1 MSTQIDTLC
10 FDVLLLSAPNA
21 GGPVPSI
28 SHNHSPPLSEPASS
42 WRSIVRHDVPASLVV
57 FLIAIP
63 LSLGIAAASGAPLI
77 AGLVAAVVGGIVA
90 GALGGSPLQ
99 VSGPAAGLTVVVAGL
114 ATQFGWAATAG
125 ITCAAGLLQILL
137 GVTRI
142 GRLALSL
149 SPAVVHG
156 MLAGIGVTIAVQQ
169 LHVVLG
175 GQAQSS
181 LIANVARL
189 PEQLV
194 AHHPGSVLVG
204 ILTVAIL
211 LIWPKIPKA
220 SMVPA
225 PLVAVVAVTAV
236 AATFMVD
243 VTRVNLPDQPLKEL
257 IPPTLPGGGPI
268 AIATAILT
276 VALVASVESLLSAV
290 AVDKLHRGKR
300 SNLDRELIGQGAANA
315 ISGALGGMP
324 VTGVIVRSSTNV
336 AAGARTRASAILH
349 GVWIAVFVLAA
360 GAMLELIPMAAL
372 AGVLLV
378 TGLRL
383 VQLAH
388 IRTLRRHDEL
398 LVYVVTAAGVAV
410 LGLAEGVLA
419 GLVLALGRVLYR
431 LARATVT
438 TAEEDGVWIV
448 RIRGTL
454 VFLGVASLVR
464 TLRTIPVGA
473 SVRVDLQVDH
483 LDHAAYEAIED
494 WRRGH
499 LARGGSV
506 VLNRAAFRAAM
517 RGDTGRRLIPWQPQ
531 RQLVA
536 EVDQRAAM
544 LDGILEF
551 EASADPIRPMMARLA
566 ADGQKPTQL
575 FITCADSR
583 IVPNMITTT
592 GPGDQFCVRNVGN
605 LVPPY
610 GSNSNSVDAAVEYA
624 VEVLGIAQI
633 VVCGH
638 SHCGAAAA
646 ALEASADEGSALRTW
661 LKHLEL
667 SVRRSAAL
675 PDIIDPVTGIKLSPA
690 DKLSVTNVAVQL
702 ENLRSFACV
711 RKAEEAGRL
720 ELVGLYFDI
729 GAAAARLVLEREPYL
744 VRADE
749 ELATTARPPA
759 DT

>member
-1 MSTQIDTLC
+1 M
-10 FDVLLLSAPNA
+10 P
-21 GGPVPSI
+21 
-28 SHNHSPPLSEPASS
+28 ERSS
-42 WRSIVRHDVPASLVV
+42 WQSVLHHDLPASLVV
-57 FLIAIP
+57 FLIAVP

-77 AGLVAAVVGGIVA
+77 AGLVAAVVGGVVA

-114 ATQFGWAATAG
+114 VGQFGWAATAG

-181 LIANVARL
+181 LIANLEAL
-189 PEQLV
+189 PGQLV
-194 AHHPGSVLVG
+194 AHHAHSVLVG
-204 ILTVAIL
+204 VLTVVIL
-211 LIWPKIPKA
+211 LAWPRLPKVKA
-220 SMVPA
+220 IPA
-225 PLVAVVAVTAV
+225 PLVAVVAVTALAAVFMADV
-236 AATFMVD
+236 A
-243 VTRVNLPDQPLKEL
+243 RVNLPDQPLQEL
-257 IPPTLPGGGPI
+257 ILPAVPDGTPMEI
-268 AIATAILT
+268 ITAVLT

-315 ISGALGGMP
+315 VSGAVGGMP

-336 AAGARTRASAILH
+336 AAGARSRASAIMH
-349 GVWIAVFVLAA
+349 GIWIAAFVLAA
-360 GAMLELIPMAAL
+360 GSMLELIPMAAL

-398 LVYVVTAAGVAV
+398 LVYVVTAGGVAV
-410 LGLAEGVLA
+410 LGLAEGVLL
-419 GLVLALGRVLYR
+419 GLVLALARVLYR
-431 LARATVT
+431 LSRATVT
-438 TAEEDGVWIV
+438 ATEQDGLWTV
-448 RIRGTL
+448 RIRGSL

-464 TLRTIPVGA
+464 TLRTIPVGTK
-473 SVRVDLQVDH
+473 VRVELEVDH

-506 VLNRAAFRAAM
+506 ELNRVALRAALHT
-517 RGDTGRRLIPWQPQ
+517 DAARRLLPWQ
-531 RQLVA
+531 RQVIP
-536 EVDQRAAM
+536 EPDQRVSM
-544 LDGILEF
+544 LDGVRAF
-551 EASADPIRPMMARLA
+551 EASADEIRPMLAKLA
-566 ADGQKPTQL
+566 ADGQRPAHL

-583 IVPNMITTT
+583 ILPNMITTS
-592 GPGDQFCVRNVGN
+592 GPGDQFCVRNIGN
-605 LVPPY
+605 LVPPK
-610 GSNSNSVDAAVEYA
+610 GSNSNSVDAAIEYA
-624 VEVLGIAQI
+624 VDVLGVQSI

-646 ALEASADEGSALRTW
+646 ALEANVPAGSGLQNWLR
-661 LKHLEL
+661 HLEP
-667 SVRRSAAL
+667 SVRRAVGL
-675 PDIIDPVTGIKLSPA
+675 PDIVDPATGVKLSPA
-690 DKLSVTNVAVQL
+690 DKLSVANVGVQL
-702 ENLRSFACV
+702 ANLRNFSCV
-711 RKAEEAGRL
+711 RKAEAEGRL
-720 ELVGLYFDI
+720 ELIGLWFDI
-729 GAAAARLVLEREPYL
+729 GAAAARLVLDREPYL

-749 ELATTARPPA
+749 ELATAGTLSKR
-759 DT
+759 

>member
-1 MSTQIDTLC
+1 
-10 FDVLLLSAPNA
+10 
-21 GGPVPSI
+21 VPT
-28 SHNHSPPLSEPASS
+28 SPTPRL
-42 WRSIVRHDVPASLVV
+42 WKTILHHDLPASLVV

-77 AGLVAAVVGGIVA
+77 AGLVAAVVGGVVA

-114 ATQFGWAATAG
+114 VTQFGWAATAA
-125 ITCAAGLLQILL
+125 ITCAAGVVQILL

-175 GQAQSS
+175 GKAQSS
-181 LIANVARL
+181 LIDNVIAL
-189 PEQLV
+189 PAQLMTHHGHSV
-194 AHHPGSVLVG
+194 AVG
-204 ILTVAIL
+204 IVTVAVVLAWPRI
-211 LIWPKIPKA
+211 PKIKA
-220 SMVPA
+220 IPA
-225 PLVAVVAVTAV
+225 PLVAVVAVTAL
-236 AATFMVD
+236 AAVWMPD
-243 VTRVNLPDQPLKEL
+243 VTRVDLPDHPLQSL
-257 IPPTLPGGGPI
+257 ILPAMPEGTPI
-268 AIATAILT
+268 EIVTAVLT

-290 AVDKLHRGKR
+290 AVDKLHRGNR

-315 ISGALGGMP
+315 LSGALGGMP

-336 AAGARTRASAILH
+336 AAGARTRASAIMH
-349 GVWIAVFVLAA
+349 GLWIAAFVLAA

-398 LVYVVTAAGVAV
+398 LVYVVTAVGVAV
-410 LGLAEGVLA
+410 LGLAEGVLL
-419 GLVLALGRVLYR
+419 GLILAVIRVLYR

-438 TAEEDGVWIV
+438 ATESDGVWIV

-464 TLRTIPVGA
+464 TLRSIPAGA
-473 SVRVDLQVDH
+473 TVRVELTVDH

-499 LARGGSV
+499 IARGGHV
-506 VLNRAAFRAAM
+506 ELNRAQS
-517 RGDTGRRLIPWQPQ
+517 GRQ
-531 RQLVA
+531 VS
-536 EVDQRAAM
+536 M
-544 LDGILEF
+544 LAGVREF
-551 EASADPIRPMMARLA
+551 EASADEIRPLLARLA
-566 ADGQKPTQL
+566 AEGQRPEHL

-583 IVPNMITTT
+583 IVPTMITTS
-592 GPGDQFCVRNVGN
+592 GPGDQFCVRNIGN
-605 LVPPY
+605 LVPPK
-610 GSNSNSVDAAVEYA
+610 GSNSSSVDAAIEYA
-624 VEVLGIAQI
+624 VEVLGVKSI

-638 SHCGAAAA
+638 SSCGAAAA
-646 ALEASADEGSALRTW
+646 ALAADVPEGSGLESWLR
-661 LKHLEL
+661 HLEP
-667 SVRRSAAL
+667 SVRRAVAL
-675 PDIIDPVTGIKLSPA
+675 PDIIDPATGVKLSPA
-690 DKLSVTNVAVQL
+690 DKLSVANVAVQL

-711 RKAEEAGRL
+711 REAEAHGRL
-720 ELVGLYFDI
+720 ELIGLWFDI
-729 GAAAARLVLEREPYL
+729 GAAAARLVLEREPFL
-744 VRADE
+744 VRADD
-749 ELATTARPPA
+749 ELSKIRSSGTASAIATRPSSQ
-759 DT
+759 

>member
-1 MSTQIDTLC
+1 MST
-10 FDVLLLSAPNA
+10 S
-21 GGPVPSI
+21 
-28 SHNHSPPLSEPASS
+28 HSPPSSS
-42 WRSIVRHDVPASLVV
+42 WRTILHHDLPASLVV
-57 FLIAIP
+57 FLIAVP

-77 AGLVAAVVGGIVA
+77 AGLVAAVVGGVVA

-114 ATQFGWAATAG
+114 VSQFGWAATAA
-125 ITCAAGLLQILL
+125 ITCAAGLVQILL

-175 GQAQSS
+175 GKAQSS
-181 LIANVARL
+181 LVDNLIALPAQVLTHHPASVLIGVLTVVIMLVWPRL
-189 PEQLV
+189 PKV
-194 AHHPGSVLVG
+194 KVIPG
-204 ILTVAIL
+204 
-211 LIWPKIPKA
+211 
-220 SMVPA
+220 
-225 PLVAVVAVTAV
+225 PLVAVVVVTAL
-236 AATFMVD
+236 AAAFMVD
-243 VTRVNLPDQPLKEL
+243 VARVDLPDRPLQEL
-257 IPPTLPGGGPI
+257 IFP
-268 AIATAILT
+268 AIPSGTPVEIITAVLT

-315 ISGALGGMP
+315 LSGALGGMP

-349 GVWIAVFVLAA
+349 GVWIAAFVLAV

-398 LVYVVTAAGVAV
+398 LVYVVTAAGVAA
-410 LGLAEGVLA
+410 LGLAEGVLI
-419 GLVLALGRVLYR
+419 GLVLAIARVLYR

-438 TAEEDGVWIV
+438 ATEEDGRWTV

-464 TLRTIPVGA
+464 TLRSIPTGA
-473 SVRVDLQVDH
+473 HVRVDLEVDH

-506 VLNRAAFRAAM
+506 ELNRAAFRAAM
-517 RGDTGRRLIPWQPQ
+517 HSEPRRRLLPWQPQ
-531 RQLVA
+531 VIPA
-536 EVDQRAAM
+536 PDQRVSM
-544 LDGILEF
+544 LDGVRAF
-551 EASADPIRPMMARLA
+551 EASADEIRPMLAKLA
-566 ADGQKPTQL
+566 ADGQRPAHL

-583 IVPNMITTT
+583 IVPTMITTS
-592 GPGDQFCVRNVGN
+592 GPGEQFCVRNIGN
-605 LVPPY
+605 LVPPK
-610 GSNSNSVDAAVEYA
+610 GSNSSSVDAAIEYA
-624 VEVLGIAQI
+624 VEVLGVQSII
-633 VVCGH
+633 VCGH

-646 ALEASADEGSALRTW
+646 ALEANVPTGSGLQNWLR
-661 LKHLEL
+661 HLEP
-667 SVRRSAAL
+667 SVRRAVGL
-675 PDIIDPVTGIKLSPA
+675 PDIVDPATGVKLSPA
-690 DKLSVTNVAVQL
+690 DKLSVANVGVQL
-702 ENLRSFACV
+702 ANLRSFACV
-711 RKAEEAGRL
+711 RTAEEQGRL
-720 ELVGLYFDI
+720 ELIGLWFDI
-729 GAAAARLVLEREPYL
+729 GAAAARLVLDRDPYL

-749 ELATTARPPA
+749 ELASSLKH
-759 DT
+759 

>member
-1 MSTQIDTLC
+1 M
-10 FDVLLLSAPNA
+10 
-21 GGPVPSI
+21 PSI
-28 SHNHSPPLSEPASS
+28 SPNHSPPSSEAAHTRSS
-42 WRSIVRHDVPASLVV
+42 WRSVLRHDVPASLVV

-90 GALGGSPLQ
+90 GALGGSSLQ

-114 ATQFGWAATAG
+114 ATQYGWAATAG

-175 GQAQSS
+175 GSAQSS
-181 LIANVARL
+181 LIANLAEL
-189 PEQLV
+189 PAQLM

-204 ILTVAIL
+204 ILTVVIL
-211 LIWPKIPKA
+211 LVWPRLPKLR
-220 SMVPA
+220 MVPA
-225 PLVAVVAVTAV
+225 PLVAVVSVTAI
-236 AATFMVD
+236 AATFMTD
-243 VTRVNLPDQPLKEL
+243 VTRVDLPSEPLKEL
-257 IPPTLPGGGPI
+257 IPPTLPAGGPLEL
-268 AIATAILT
+268 ATAVLT

-290 AVDKLHRGKR
+290 AVDKLHRGR
-300 SNLDRELIGQGAANA
+300 RANLDRELVGQGAANA

-336 AAGARTRASAILH
+336 AAGARSRASAILH

-360 GAMLELIPMAAL
+360 GAMLELIPMSAL

-388 IRTLRRHDEL
+388 IRTLKRHDEL
-398 LVYVVTAAGVAV
+398 LVYVVTGAGVAV

-419 GLVLALGRVLYR
+419 GLALALARVLYR
-431 LARATVT
+431 LSRATVT
-438 TAEEDGVWIV
+438 ATEEDGTWIV

-464 TLRTIPVGA
+464 TLRTIPAGA
-473 SVRVDLQVDH
+473 PVRVDLQVNH

-499 LARGGSV
+499 IARGGSV
-506 VLNRAAFRAAM
+506 ELSRAAFRAALQ
-517 RGDTGRRLIPWQPQ
+517 GGPGRRIIPWQHHRVVP
-531 RQLVA
+531 

-544 LDGILEF
+544 LDGIREF
-551 EASADPIRPMMARLA
+551 EASADPIRPMMAELA
-566 ADGQKPTQL
+566 ANGQKPTQL

-610 GSNSNSVDAAVEYA
+610 GSNSSSVDAAVEYA
-624 VEVLGIAQI
+624 VEVLGVASI

-646 ALEASADEGSALRTW
+646 ALEPSAQNGTALQTW

-667 SVRRSAAL
+667 SVRRADAL
-675 PDIIDPVTGIKLSPA
+675 PDIIDPVTGIKLSAA

-749 ELATTARPPA
+749 ELAIT
-759 DT
+759 

>member
-1 MSTQIDTLC
+1 MPTM
-10 FDVLLLSAPNA
+10 AN
-21 GGPVPSI
+21 
-28 SHNHSPPLSEPASS
+28 NHSPPPSQDARDRVS
-42 WRSIVRHDVPASLVV
+42 WRSILRHDLPASLVV

-77 AGLVAAVVGGIVA
+77 AGLVAAVVGGVVA

-114 ATQFGWAATAG
+114 ATQYGWAATAG

-137 GVTRI
+137 GVTRV

-181 LIANVARL
+181 LIANLAGL

-194 AHHPGSVLVG
+194 AHHAGSVLVG
-204 ILTVAIL
+204 VLTVVIL
-211 LIWPKIPKA
+211 LVWPRLPKVNL
-220 SMVPA
+220 VPA
-225 PLVAVVAVTAV
+225 PLVAVVTVTALT
-236 AATFMVD
+236 AAFMVD
-243 VTRVNLPDQPLKEL
+243 LTRVSLPDEPLKEL
-257 IPPTLPGGGPI
+257 ILPALPHGGPLE
-268 AIATAILT
+268 IATAILT

-336 AAGARTRASAILH
+336 AAGARSRASAIMH
-349 GVWIAVFVLAA
+349 GLWIAIFVLAA

-438 TAEEDGVWIV
+438 TVEEDGVCVV
-448 RIRGTL
+448 RIQGTL

-464 TLRTIPVGA
+464 TLRAIPIGA
-473 SVRVDLQVDH
+473 TVRVELQVDH

-506 VLNRAAFRAAM
+506 VMNRHAFRAAL
-517 RGDTGRRLIPWQPQ
+517 RSGDTARRMMPWQQ
-531 RQLVA
+531 RQVVP

-544 LDGILEF
+544 LDGIREF
-551 EASADPIRPMMARLA
+551 EATAESIRPMMARLA
-566 ADGQKPTQL
+566 VDGQRPTQL

-583 IVPNMITTT
+583 IVPNMITTS

-624 VEVLGIAQI
+624 VEVLGVASI

-638 SHCGAAAA
+638 SHCGATTA
-646 ALEASADEGSALRTW
+646 ALEASSPESGSGLKSW
-661 LKHLEL
+661 LQHLEA

-675 PDIIDPVTGIKLSPA
+675 ADIIDPVTGIKLSPA

-729 GAAAARLVLEREPYL
+729 SAAAARLVLEREPYL

-749 ELATTARPPA
+749 ELATAASPA
-759 DT
+759 DI

>member
-1 MSTQIDTLC
+1 MPTM
-10 FDVLLLSAPNA
+10 P
-21 GGPVPSI
+21 PS
-28 SHNHSPPLSEPASS
+28 HSPPSPEQVSV
-42 WRSIVRHDVPASLVV
+42 RSVLRHDLPASLVV

-114 ATQFGWAATAG
+114 VSQFGWAATAA
-125 ITCAAGLLQILL
+125 ITCAAGILQILL

-181 LIANVARL
+181 LIANLAEL
-189 PEQLV
+189 PGQLM
-194 AHHPGSVLVG
+194 AHHPASVVVG
-204 ILTVAIL
+204 VLTVVIL
-211 LIWPKIPKA
+211 LVWPRLPKLKL
-220 SMVPA
+220 VPA
-225 PLVAVVAVTAV
+225 PLVAVVAVTALASIFV
-236 AATFMVD
+236 VE
-243 VTRVNLPDQPLKEL
+243 VTRVDLPAAPLEEL
-257 IPPTLPGGGPI
+257 LFPVLPRGGPI
-268 AIATAILT
+268 EIATAVLT
-276 VALVASVESLLSAV
+276 IALVASVESLLSAV
-290 AVDKLHRGKR
+290 AVDKLHRGRR
-300 SNLDRELIGQGAANA
+300 SNLDRELIGQGVANA
-315 ISGALGGMP
+315 VSGALGGMP

-336 AAGARTRASAILH
+336 GAGARTRASAILH
-349 GVWIAVFVLAA
+349 GVWIMVFVLAA

-388 IRTLRRHDEL
+388 IRTLKRHDEL

-419 GLVLALGRVLYR
+419 GLGLALGRVLYR
-431 LARATVT
+431 LARATVVVT
-438 TAEEDGVWIV
+438 EKDGSWTV

-473 SVRVDLQVDH
+473 TVRVELQVDH

-506 VLNRAAFRAAM
+506 ELNRSAFRAALHDSAGLP
-517 RGDTGRRLIPWQPQ
+517 RWLAPWQQ
-531 RQLVA
+531 RRVVP
-536 EVDQRAAM
+536 EVDQRASM
-544 LDGILEF
+544 LDGIREF
-551 EASADPIRPMMARLA
+551 EASAELIRPMMARLA
-566 ADGQKPTQL
+566 VDGQRPTQL

-610 GSNSNSVDAAVEYA
+610 GSNSNSVAATVEYA
-624 VEVLGIAQI
+624 VDVLGVTSI

-638 SHCGAAAA
+638 SHCGATSA
-646 ALEASADEGSALRTW
+646 ALDASTEEGSALQSW
-661 LKHLEL
+661 LRHLEP
-667 SVRRSAAL
+667 SVRRAVAL
-675 PDIIDPVTGIKLSPA
+675 PDIIDPVTGIRLSPA

-702 ENLRSFACV
+702 QNLRSFACV
-711 RKAEEAGRL
+711 RKAEEEGRL
-720 ELVGLYFDI
+720 QLAGLYFDI

-744 VRADE
+744 IRADE
-749 ELATTARPPA
+749 ELATSGTPA
-759 DT
+759 DL

>member
-1 MSTQIDTLC
+1 MST
-10 FDVLLLSAPNA
+10 S
-21 GGPVPSI
+21 
-28 SHNHSPPLSEPASS
+28 HSPPPREPATEQIS
-42 WRSIVRHDVPASLVV
+42 WRSIVRHDLPASLVV

-77 AGLVAAVVGGIVA
+77 AGLVAAVVGGVVA

-114 ATQFGWAATAG
+114 VSQYGWAATAG
-125 ITCAAGLLQILL
+125 ITCVAGLLQILL

-156 MLAGIGVTIAVQQ
+156 MLAGIGITIAVQQ

-181 LIANVARL
+181 LIANLAEL
-189 PEQLV
+189 PAQLM
-194 AHHPGSVLVG
+194 AHHPASVLVG
-204 ILTVAIL
+204 VLTVVIL
-211 LIWPKIPKA
+211 LVWPRIPRVKA
-220 SMVPA
+220 VPA
-225 PLVAVVAVTAV
+225 PLVAVVAVTAL
-236 AATFMVD
+236 AAVFMVE
-243 VTRVNLPDQPLKEL
+243 VTRVDLPDNPLQEL
-257 IPPTLPGGGPI
+257 IVPTLPTGSALGL
-268 AIATAILT
+268 ATAVLT

-290 AVDKLHRGKR
+290 AVDKLHNGRR
-300 SNLDRELIGQGAANA
+300 TNLDRELIGQGAANA
-315 ISGALGGMP
+315 VSGALGGMP
-324 VTGVIVRSSTNV
+324 VTGVIVRSTANV
-336 AAGARTRASAILH
+336 AAGARSRASTMMH
-349 GVWIAVFVLAA
+349 GLWIAAFVLAA
-360 GAMLELIPMAAL
+360 GALLELIPMAAL

-398 LVYVVTAAGVAV
+398 LVYVVTAGGVAA

-419 GLVLALGRVLYR
+419 GLVLAVGRVLYR

-438 TAEEDGVWIV
+438 ATEENGVWTV
-448 RIRGTL
+448 RIQGTL

-464 TLRTIPVGA
+464 TLRTIPTGA
-473 SVRVDLQVDH
+473 AVRVQLQVDH

-499 LARGGSV
+499 VARGGSV
-506 VLNRAAFRAAM
+506 EVNRAAFRAALN
-517 RGDTGRRLIPWQPQ
+517 GDSARPRWLVPWQQRRLVPEP
-531 RQLVA
+531 
-536 EVDQRAAM
+536 DQRASM
-544 LDGILEF
+544 LDGIREF
-551 EASADPIRPMMARLA
+551 EQSADSIRPMMAKLA
-566 ADGQKPTQL
+566 ADGQRPTQL

-583 IVPNMITTT
+583 IVPNLITTT
-592 GPGDQFCVRNVGN
+592 GPGEQFCVRNVGN
-605 LVPPY
+605 LVPPH
-610 GSNSNSVDAAVEYA
+610 GANSSSVDAAVEYA
-624 VEVLGIAQI
+624 VEVLGVTSI

-646 ALEASADEGSALRTW
+646 VLDGSADDGSGLRSW
-661 LKHLEL
+661 LRHLEP
-667 SVRRSAAL
+667 SIRRALAL
-675 PDIIDPVTGIKLSPA
+675 PDIADPATGVRLSPA
-690 DKLSVTNVAVQL
+690 DKLSVANVAVQL

-711 RKAEEAGRL
+711 RKAEQEGRL
-720 ELVGLYFDI
+720 ELVGLWFDI
-729 GAAAARLVLEREPYL
+729 GAAAARLVLERDPYL

-749 ELATTARPPA
+749 ELATAAAPA
-759 DT
+759 DR

>member
-1 MSTQIDTLC
+1 MPTMS
-10 FDVLLLSAPNA
+10 P
-21 GGPVPSI
+21 
-28 SHNHSPPLSEPASS
+28 NHSPPPSEPARDRSS

-90 GALGGSPLQ
+90 GSLGGSPLQ

-114 ATQFGWAATAG
+114 ATQYGWAATAG

-137 GVTRI
+137 GITRI

-175 GQAQSS
+175 GHAQSS
-181 LIANVARL
+181 LIANLAGL
-189 PEQLV
+189 PDQLLT
-194 AHHPGSVLVG
+194 HHPGSVLVG
-204 ILTVAIL
+204 ILTVVIL
-211 LIWPKIPKA
+211 LVWPRLPRVNI
-220 SMVPA
+220 VPA
-225 PLVAVVAVTAV
+225 PLVAVVGVTAL
-236 AATFMVD
+236 AAAFMVD
-243 VTRVNLPDQPLKEL
+243 VTRVNLPDEPLKEL
-257 IPPTLPGGGPI
+257 ILPTLPSGAPLE
-268 AIATAILT
+268 IATAILT

-336 AAGARTRASAILH
+336 AAGARSRASAILH

-388 IRTLRRHDEL
+388 IRALRRHDEL

-410 LGLAEGVLA
+410 LGLAEGVLT
-419 GLVLALGRVLYR
+419 GLLLALARVLYR

-438 TAEEDGVWIV
+438 ATEEDGIWIV

-454 VFLGVASLVR
+454 VFLGVASLIR

-473 SVRVDLQVDH
+473 AVRVDLQVDH

-499 LARGGSV
+499 LSRGGSV
-506 VLNRAAFRAAM
+506 VLNRAAIRAAM
-517 RGDTGRRLIPWQPQ
+517 RADSGRRLLGRAQSQ
-531 RQLVA
+531 VVA

-544 LDGILEF
+544 LDGIREF

-624 VEVLGIAQI
+624 VEVLGVAQI

-646 ALEASADEGSALRTW
+646 ALDASGQDGSALRTW
-661 LKHLEL
+661 LKHLEV

-711 RKAEEAGRL
+711 RKAEESGRL

-749 ELATTARPPA
+749 ELATTAPPPA

>member
-1 MSTQIDTLC
+1 M
-10 FDVLLLSAPNA
+10 
-21 GGPVPSI
+21 
-28 SHNHSPPLSEPASS
+28 
-42 WRSIVRHDVPASLVV
+42 RSILHHDLPASLVV

-77 AGLVAAVVGGIVA
+77 AGLVAAVVGGVVA

-114 ATQFGWAATAG
+114 VGQFGWAATAG
-125 ITCAAGLLQILL
+125 ITCAAGLVQILL

-181 LIANVARL
+181 LIANVAAL
-189 PEQLV
+189 PGRLV
-194 AHHPGSVLVG
+194 AHHPHSVLVG
-204 ILTVAIL
+204 VLTVAIL
-211 LIWPKIPKA
+211 LAWPRIPRVNV
-220 SMVPA
+220 VPA
-225 PLVAVVAVTAV
+225 PLVAVVAVTAT
-236 AATFMVD
+236 AAVWMPD
-243 VTRVNLPDQPLKEL
+243 VTRVNLPDQPLQEL
-257 IPPTLPGGGPI
+257 ILPAIPNGTPGQII
-268 AIATAILT
+268 AAVLT

-290 AVDKLHRGKR
+290 AVDKLHNGKR

-336 AAGARTRASAILH
+336 AAGAKSRAAAILH
-349 GVWIAVFVLAA
+349 GLWIAAFVLAA
-360 GAMLELIPMAAL
+360 GSMLELIPMAAL

-398 LVYVVTAAGVAV
+398 LVYVVTGAGVAV
-410 LGLAEGVLA
+410 LGLAEGVLS
-419 GLVLALGRVLYR
+419 GLVLAIARVLYR
-431 LARATVT
+431 LSRATVT
-438 TAEEDGVWIV
+438 ATEENGEWTVQ
-448 RIRGTL
+448 IRGTL
-454 VFLGVASLVR
+454 VFLGVSSLIR
-464 TLRTIPVGA
+464 TLRSIPTGA
-473 SVRVDLQVDH
+473 RVRVDLSVDH

-506 VLNRAAFRAAM
+506 ELNRMAFRAAL
-517 RGDTGRRLIPWQPQ
+517 RSTPTHRLLPWQPQ
-531 RQLVA
+531 AIAGPDERV
-536 EVDQRAAM
+536 
-544 LDGILEF
+544 LDGIRAF
-551 EASADPIRPMMARLA
+551 EESADQIRPMLAKLA
-566 ADGQKPTQL
+566 AEGQRPTQL

-605 LVPPY
+605 LVPPD
-610 GSNSNSVDAAVEYA
+610 GSGSNSVDAAIEYA
-624 VEVLGIAQI
+624 VEVLGVRSI

-646 ALEASADEGSALRTW
+646 ALKANATAGTGLQNWLR
-661 LKHLEL
+661 HLEP
-667 SVRRSAAL
+667 SVRRAL
-675 PDIIDPVTGIKLSPA
+675 AMPEIIDPATGMKLSPA
-690 DKLSVTNVAVQL
+690 DKLSVANVGEQL
-702 ENLRSFACV
+702 SNLRSFACV
-711 RKAEEAGRL
+711 RKAEAEGRL
-720 ELVGLYFDI
+720 ELIGLWFDI
-729 GAAAARLVLEREPYL
+729 GAAAARLVLDREPYL

-749 ELATTARPPA
+749 ELATAGRRSVR
-759 DT
+759 

>member
-1 MSTQIDTLC
+1 VPTMSTSQ
-10 FDVLLLSAPNA
+10 
-21 GGPVPSI
+21 
-28 SHNHSPPLSEPASS
+28 SPPASS
-42 WRSIVRHDVPASLVV
+42 PTPERAWRSVLHHDLPASLVV
-57 FLIAIP
+57 FLIAVP

-77 AGLVAAVVGGIVA
+77 AGLVAAVVGGVVA

-114 ATQFGWAATAG
+114 VSQFGWAATAG
-125 ITCAAGLLQILL
+125 ITCAAGLVQILL

-156 MLAGIGVTIAVQQ
+156 MLAGIGVTIAGQQ

-175 GQAQSS
+175 GKAQSS
-181 LIANVARL
+181 LIDNVAAL
-189 PEQLV
+189 PAQLI
-194 AHHPGSVLVG
+194 AHHRHSVVVG
-204 ILTVAIL
+204 VLTVAIVL
-211 LIWPKIPKA
+211 VWPRLPRVKVI
-220 SMVPA
+220 PA
-225 PLVAVVAVTAV
+225 PLVAVVAVTAL
-236 AATFMVD
+236 AAVIMVD
-243 VTRVNLPDQPLKEL
+243 VTRVDLPDQPLKEL
-257 IPPTLPGGGPI
+257 ILPTIPDGTPVEIL
-268 AIATAILT
+268 TAVLT

-290 AVDKLHRGKR
+290 AVDKLHRGRR

-315 ISGALGGMP
+315 VSGALGGMP

-349 GVWIAVFVLAA
+349 GIWIAAFVLAA
-360 GAMLELIPMAAL
+360 GSMLELIPMAAL

-410 LGLAEGVLA
+410 LGLAEGVLI
-419 GLVLALGRVLYR
+419 GLVLAIARVLYR

-438 TAEEDGVWIV
+438 ATEEDGLWTV

-464 TLRTIPVGA
+464 TLRSIPTGA
-473 SVRVDLQVDH
+473 RVRVELEVDH
-483 LDHAAYEAIED
+483 LDHAAYEATEY

-499 LARGGSV
+499 IACGGSV
-506 VLNRAAFRAAM
+506 ELNRAAFRAAM
-517 RGDTGRRLIPWQPQ
+517 HSDPARRLLPWQPH
-531 RQLVA
+531 VIPA
-536 EVDQRAAM
+536 PDQRVSM
-544 LDGILEF
+544 LDGIRAF
-551 EASADPIRPMMARLA
+551 EATADQIRPMLAKLA
-566 ADGQKPTQL
+566 ADGQRPAHL

-583 IVPNMITTT
+583 IVPTMITTS

-605 LVPPY
+605 LVPPK
-610 GSNSNSVDAAVEYA
+610 GSVYAAIEYA
-624 VEVLGIAQI
+624 VEVLGVQSI

-646 ALEASADEGSALRTW
+646 ALEANIPAGSGLQNWLR
-661 LKHLEL
+661 HLEP
-667 SVRRSAAL
+667 SVRRAVGL
-675 PDIIDPVTGIKLSPA
+675 PDIVDPATGVKLSPA
-690 DKLSVTNVAVQL
+690 YKLSVANVGVQL
-702 ENLRSFACV
+702 ANLRSFACV
-711 RKAEEAGRL
+711 RQAEAEGRL
-720 ELVGLYFDI
+720 ELIGLWFDI
-729 GAAAARLVLEREPYL
+729 GVAAARLVLDREPYL

-749 ELATTARPPA
+749 ELAASGRR
-759 DT
+759 

>member
-1 MSTQIDTLC
+1 MPTSSIT
-10 FDVLLLSAPNA
+10 
-21 GGPVPSI
+21 PVSSPSGERAWKLI
-28 SHNHSPPLSEPASS
+28 LH
-42 WRSIVRHDVPASLVV
+42 HDLPASLVV
-57 FLIAIP
+57 FLIAVP

-77 AGLVAAVVGGIVA
+77 AGLVAAVVGGVVA

-114 ATQFGWAATAG
+114 VNQFGWAATAA

-137 GVTRI
+137 GVTKI

-175 GQAQSS
+175 GKAQSS
-181 LIANVARL
+181 LIANVAAL
-189 PEQLV
+189 PAQLI
-194 AHHPGSVLVG
+194 AHHGHSVVVG
-204 ILTVAIL
+204 VLTVAVVL
-211 LIWPKIPKA
+211 AWPRIPVVKA
-220 SMVPA
+220 IPA
-225 PLVAVVAVTAV
+225 PLVAVVIVTAL
-236 AATFMVD
+236 AAVFMVD
-243 VTRVNLPDQPLKEL
+243 VTRVDLPDQPLQNL
-257 IPPTLPGGGPI
+257 ILPAMPEGTPVE
-268 AIATAILT
+268 IATAVLT

-315 ISGALGGMP
+315 VSGALGGMP

-349 GVWIAVFVLAA
+349 GLWIAAFVLAA
-360 GAMLELIPMAAL
+360 GSMLELIPMAAL

-388 IRTLRRHDEL
+388 IRTLRKHDEL

-410 LGLAEGVLA
+410 LGLAEGVLL
-419 GLVLALGRVLYR
+419 GLVLAVVRVLYR

-438 TAEEDGVWIV
+438 ATESDGLWTV

-454 VFLGVASLVR
+454 VFLGVSSLVR
-464 TLRTIPVGA
+464 TLRSIPAGA
-473 SVRVDLQVDH
+473 KVRVVLEVDH
-483 LDHAAYEAIED
+483 LDHAAHEALED

-499 LARGGSV
+499 IARGGSV
-506 VLNRAAFRAAM
+506 EL
-517 RGDTGRRLIPWQPQ
+517 GPPQGRS
-531 RQLVA
+531 
-536 EVDQRAAM
+536 M
-544 LDGILEF
+544 LEGIREF
-551 EASADPIRPMMARLA
+551 EASADQLRPMLAKLA
-566 ADGQKPTQL
+566 ADGQRPEQL

-583 IVPNMITTT
+583 IVPNLITTS
-592 GPGDQFCVRNVGN
+592 GPGEQFCVRNIGN
-605 LVPPY
+605 LVPPN
-610 GSNSNSVDAAVEYA
+610 GSNSNSVDAAIEYA
-624 VEVLGIAQI
+624 VEVLGVRSI

-646 ALEASADEGSALRTW
+646 ALEADVLDGSGLQNWLR
-661 LKHLEL
+661 HLEP
-667 SVRRSAAL
+667 SVRRTLAM
-675 PDIIDPVTGIKLSPA
+675 PDIIDPATGTKLVPA
-690 DKLSVTNVAVQL
+690 DKLSVANVAVQL
-702 ENLRSFACV
+702 ENLRTFPCV
-711 RKAEEAGRL
+711 LKAEEEGRL
-720 ELVGLYFDI
+720 ELIGLWFDI

-744 VRADE
+744 VRADAKISSTGTASTM
-749 ELATTARPPA
+749 ATNPSIQ
-759 DT
+759 

>member
-1 MSTQIDTLC
+1 VPTMSTTQ
-10 FDVLLLSAPNA
+10 SK
-21 GGPVPSI
+21 S
-28 SHNHSPPLSEPASS
+28 HSPPSREPAVEQVA
-42 WRSIVRHDVPASLVV
+42 WRSIVRHDLPASLVV

-77 AGLVAAVVGGIVA
+77 AGLVAAVVGGVVA

-114 ATQFGWAATAG
+114 VSQYGWAATAG

-181 LIANVARL
+181 LIANLAGL
-189 PEQLV
+189 PDQLL
-194 AHHPGSVLVG
+194 AHHAGSVLVG
-204 ILTVAIL
+204 LLTVAIL
-211 LIWPKIPKA
+211 LAWPRIPKVRV
-220 SMVPA
+220 VPA
-225 PLVAVVAVTAV
+225 PLVAVVAVTAL
-236 AATFMVD
+236 AALFMVD
-243 VTRVNLPDQPLKEL
+243 VTRVNLPDNPLQEL
-257 IPPTLPGGGPI
+257 ILPAMPSGSALDIG
-268 AIATAILT
+268 TAVLT

-290 AVDKLHRGKR
+290 AVDKLHSGKR

-315 ISGALGGMP
+315 VSGALGGMP

-336 AAGARTRASAILH
+336 AAGAKTRASAILH
-349 GVWIAVFVLAA
+349 GLWIAVFVLAA

-398 LVYVVTAAGVAV
+398 LVYVVTAAGVAA

-438 TAEEDGVWIV
+438 ATEEDGIWTV
-448 RIRGTL
+448 RIQGTL
-454 VFLGVASLVR
+454 VFLGVASLIR
-464 TLRTIPVGA
+464 TLRTVPVGA
-473 SVRVDLQVDH
+473 AVRVKLQVDH

-499 LARGGSV
+499 IARGGTV
-506 VLNRAAFRAAM
+506 ELNRSAFRAALQ
-517 RGDTGRRLIPWQPQ
+517 GDAKRWVPWQQGQVVP
-531 RQLVA
+531 A
-536 EVDQRAAM
+536 PDQRASM
-544 LDGILEF
+544 LDGIREF
-551 EASADPIRPMMARLA
+551 EESADLIRPMMARLA
-566 ADGQKPTQL
+566 TDGQKPTQL

-583 IVPNMITTT
+583 IVPNLITAT
-592 GPGDQFCVRNVGN
+592 GPGEQFCVRNVGN

-624 VEVLGIAQI
+624 VEVLGVTSI

-638 SHCGAAAA
+638 SHCGAAGA
-646 ALEASADEGSALRTW
+646 ALDGTTYDGSRLRTW
-661 LKHLEL
+661 LRHLEP
-667 SVRRSAAL
+667 SIRRAVAL
-675 PDIIDPVTGIKLSPA
+675 PDIVDPATGVKLVPA
-690 DKLSVTNVAVQL
+690 DKLSVANVAVQL

-720 ELVGLYFDI
+720 ELVGLWFDI
-729 GAAAARLVLEREPYL
+729 GAAAARLVLERDPYL
-744 VRADE
+744 VRTDE
-749 ELATTARPPA
+749 ELATATTPA
-759 DT
+759 DADL

>member
-1 MSTQIDTLC
+1 VPTMSK
-10 FDVLLLSAPNA
+10 S
-21 GGPVPSI
+21 
-28 SHNHSPPLSEPASS
+28 HSPPPSEHARDRVSS
-42 WRSIVRHDVPASLVV
+42 RSILRHDLPASLVV

-77 AGLVAAVVGGIVA
+77 AGLVAAVVGGVVA

-175 GQAQSS
+175 GRAQSS
-181 LIANVARL
+181 LIANLAGL

-194 AHHPGSVLVG
+194 AHHAGSVLVG
-204 ILTVAIL
+204 VLTVVIL
-211 LIWPKIPKA
+211 LVWPRLPRVKGI
-220 SMVPA
+220 PA
-225 PLVAVVAVTAV
+225 PLVAVVTVTAL
-236 AATFMVD
+236 ASAFMVD
-243 VTRVNLPDQPLKEL
+243 VTRVDLPDAPLKEL
-257 IPPTLPGGGPI
+257 ILPSLPAGAPLD
-268 AIATAILT
+268 IATAILT
-276 VALVASVESLLSAV
+276 IAMVASVESLLSAV
-290 AVDKLHRGKR
+290 ALDKLHRGKR

-336 AAGARTRASAILH
+336 AAGARTRASAIMH
-349 GVWIAVFVLAA
+349 GLWIALFVLAA

-438 TAEEDGVWIV
+438 ATEEDGEWVV

-454 VFLGVASLVR
+454 VFLGVASLIR
-464 TLRTIPVGA
+464 TLRTIPAGA
-473 SVRVDLQVDH
+473 SVRVDLQVNH

-499 LARGGSV
+499 LARGGLV
-506 VLNRAAFRAAM
+506 VLNRSAFRAAL
-517 RGDTGRRLIPWQPQ
+517 RSDSGRRIIGRQQ
-531 RQLVA
+531 RQVVP
-536 EVDQRAAM
+536 EVDRRAAM
-544 LDGILEF
+544 LDGIREF
-551 EASADPIRPMMARLA
+551 EASADSIRPMMARLA
-566 ADGQKPTQL
+566 ADGQRPTQL

-583 IVPNMITTT
+583 IVPNMITTS

-624 VEVLGIAQI
+624 VEVLGVASI

-638 SHCGAAAA
+638 SHCGATNA
-646 ALEASADEGSALRTW
+646 ALDASSSDGSALQSW
-661 LKHLEL
+661 LRHLEP

-675 PDIIDPVTGIKLSPA
+675 PDIIDPVTGVKLSPA

-702 ENLRSFACV
+702 ENLRSFACA

-720 ELVGLYFDI
+720 ELAGLYFDI
-729 GAAAARLVLEREPYL
+729 GAAAARLVVEHEPYL

-749 ELATTARPPA
+749 QLATTASPA
-759 DT
+759 DI

>member
-1 MSTQIDTLC
+1 MPTMS
-10 FDVLLLSAPNA
+10 P
-21 GGPVPSI
+21 
-28 SHNHSPPLSEPASS
+28 NHSPPPSEPARDRVS
-42 WRSIVRHDVPASLVV
+42 WRSIIRHDLPASLVV

-114 ATQFGWAATAG
+114 ATQYGWAATAG
-125 ITCAAGLLQILL
+125 ITCAAGLFQILL

-181 LIANVARL
+181 LIANLAGL

-194 AHHPGSVLVG
+194 AHHAGSVLVG
-204 ILTVAIL
+204 VLTVVIL
-211 LIWPKIPKA
+211 LVWPRLPK
-220 SMVPA
+220 VKVIPA
-225 PLVAVVAVTAV
+225 PLVAVVAVTAP
-236 AATFMVD
+236 AAMFMMD

-257 IPPTLPGGGPI
+257 IPPALPHGGPLE
-268 AIATAILT
+268 IATAILT

-336 AAGARTRASAILH
+336 AAGARTRASAIMH
-349 GVWIAVFVLAA
+349 GLWIAVFVLAA

-419 GLVLALGRVLYR
+419 GLILALGRVLYR

-438 TAEEDGVWIV
+438 TVEEDGVCV
-448 RIRGTL
+448 VTIRGTL

-464 TLRTIPVGA
+464 TLRAIPVGA

-506 VLNRAAFRAAM
+506 VMNRSAFRAAL
-517 RGDTGRRLIPWQPQ
+517 RSGDAARRLIPWQH
-531 RQLVA
+531 RQVVP
-536 EVDQRAAM
+536 EVDQRASM
-544 LDGILEF
+544 LDGIREF
-551 EASADPIRPMMARLA
+551 EASAESIRPMMARLA
-566 ADGQKPTQL
+566 VDGQRPTQL

-592 GPGDQFCVRNVGN
+592 GPGEQFCVRNVGN

-610 GSNSNSVDAAVEYA
+610 GANSNSVDAAVEYA
-624 VEVLGIAQI
+624 VEVLGVASI

-638 SHCGAAAA
+638 SHCGAAGA
-646 ALEASADEGSALRTW
+646 ALEASSPETGSGWKSW
-661 LKHLEL
+661 LQHLEP

-675 PDIIDPVTGIKLSPA
+675 ADIIDPVTGIKLSPA

-729 GAAAARLVLEREPYL
+729 SAAAARLVLEREPYL

-749 ELATTARPPA
+749 ELATAASPS
-759 DT
+759 DL

>member
-1 MSTQIDTLC
+1 MST
-10 FDVLLLSAPNA
+10 S
-21 GGPVPSI
+21 
-28 SHNHSPPLSEPASS
+28 HSPPMSSSASERST
-42 WRSIVRHDVPASLVV
+42 WRSVLHHDLPASLVV

-77 AGLVAAVVGGIVA
+77 AGLVAAVVGGVVA
-90 GALGGSPLQ
+90 GALGGSALQ

-114 ATQFGWAATAG
+114 VSQFGWAATAG

-137 GVTRI
+137 GVTRV

-156 MLAGIGVTIAVQQ
+156 MLAGIGVTIALQQ

-175 GQAQSS
+175 GKAQSS
-181 LIANVARL
+181 LIANLAEL
-189 PEQLV
+189 PGQLV
-194 AHHPGSVLVG
+194 AHHPHSVLAGV
-204 ILTVAIL
+204 LTVVIL
-211 LIWPKIPKA
+211 LTWPRVPKVKA
-220 SMVPA
+220 IPA
-225 PLVAVVAVTAV
+225 PLVAVVIVTGLASV
-236 AATFMVD
+236 FMVD
-243 VTRVNLPDQPLKEL
+243 VTRVDLPDQPLQEL
-257 IPPTLPGGGPI
+257 ILPAMPDGTPVEI
-268 AIATAILT
+268 ITAVLT

-315 ISGALGGMP
+315 LSGALGGMP

-336 AAGARTRASAILH
+336 AAGARSRASAIMH
-349 GVWIAVFVLAA
+349 GIWIAAFVLAA
-360 GAMLELIPMAAL
+360 GSMLELIPMAAL

-410 LGLAEGVLA
+410 LGLAEGVLI
-419 GLVLALGRVLYR
+419 GLVLAIARVLYR

-438 TAEEDGVWIV
+438 ATEEDGLWTV

-464 TLRTIPVGA
+464 TLRSIPVGA
-473 SVRVDLQVDH
+473 PARLELEVDH

-494 WRRGH
+494 WQRGH
-499 LARGGSV
+499 IARGGSV
-506 VLNRAAFRAAM
+506 ELNRAALLAALHKEPA
-517 RGDTGRRLIPWQPQ
+517 RLPQVIPEP
-531 RQLVA
+531 
-536 EVDQRAAM
+536 DQRV
-544 LDGILEF
+544 LDGVREF
-551 EASADPIRPMMARLA
+551 EASADRIRPMLAKLA
-566 ADGQKPTQL
+566 ANGQRPGQL

-592 GPGDQFCVRNVGN
+592 GPGEQFCVRNVGN
-605 LVPPY
+605 LVPPN
-610 GSNSNSVDAAVEYA
+610 GSDSNSVDAAIEYA
-624 VEVLGIAQI
+624 VEVLGVKSI

-646 ALEASADEGSALRTW
+646 ALEANVPAGSGLQNWLR
-661 LKHLEL
+661 HLEP
-667 SVRRSAAL
+667 SVRRAVEL
-675 PDIIDPVTGIKLSPA
+675 PEIVDPATGVKLSPA
-690 DKLSVTNVAVQL
+690 DKLSVANVAVQL
-702 ENLRSFACV
+702 ANLRSIDCV
-711 RKAEEAGRL
+711 RKAEDDGRL
-720 ELVGLYFDI
+720 ELIGLWFDI
-729 GAAAARLVLEREPYL
+729 GAAAARLVLDREPYL

-749 ELATTARPPA
+749 ELATAGTRSLR
-759 DT
+759 

>member
-1 MSTQIDTLC
+1 MST
-10 FDVLLLSAPNA
+10 S
-21 GGPVPSI
+21 
-28 SHNHSPPLSEPASS
+28 HSPPTSRITSL
-42 WRSIVRHDVPASLVV
+42 RSILHHDLPASLVV

-77 AGLVAAVVGGIVA
+77 AGLVAAVVGGVVA

-114 ATQFGWAATAG
+114 VGQFGWAATAG
-125 ITCAAGLLQILL
+125 ITCAAGLVQILL

-181 LIANVARL
+181 LIANLVAL
-189 PEQLV
+189 PGRLV
-194 AHHPGSVLVG
+194 AHHPHSVLVG
-204 ILTVAIL
+204 VLTVAL
-211 LIWPKIPKA
+211 MLVWPRIPKVKV
-220 SMVPA
+220 VPA
-225 PLVAVVAVTAV
+225 PLVAVVVVTAL
-236 AATFMVD
+236 AAVWMPE
-243 VTRVNLPDQPLKEL
+243 VTRVNLPDRPLQEL
-257 IPPTLPGGGPI
+257 ILPAFPHGTPW
-268 AIATAILT
+268 AIAAAVLT

-290 AVDKLHRGKR
+290 AVDKLHNGKR

-336 AAGARTRASAILH
+336 AAGAKSRASAILH
-349 GVWIAVFVLAA
+349 GIWIAAFVLAA

-410 LGLAEGVLA
+410 LGLAEGVLI
-419 GLVLALGRVLYR
+419 GLALALVRVLYR
-431 LARATVT
+431 LSRATVT
-438 TAEEDGVWIV
+438 ATEENGEWTVL
-448 RIRGTL
+448 IRGTL
-454 VFLGVASLVR
+454 VFLGVSSLIR
-464 TLRTIPVGA
+464 TLRSIPTGA
-473 SVRVDLQVDH
+473 RVRVDLSVDH
-483 LDHAAYEAIED
+483 LDHAAYEAIDD

-499 LARGGSV
+499 IDRGGSV
-506 VLNRAAFRAAM
+506 ELNRMAFRAAL
-517 RGDTGRRLIPWQPQ
+517 RSTPARRLLPWKPQ
-531 RQLVA
+531 VIA
-536 EVDQRAAM
+536 APDQRASM
-544 LDGILEF
+544 LDGIRAF
-551 EASADPIRPMMARLA
+551 EESADQIRPMLAKLA
-566 ADGQKPTQL
+566 ADGQRPTQL

-605 LVPPY
+605 LVPPD
-610 GSNSNSVDAAVEYA
+610 GSGSNSVDAAIEYA
-624 VEVLGIAQI
+624 VEVLGVRSI

-646 ALEASADEGSALRTW
+646 SLEANAPAGSGLQNWLR
-661 LKHLEL
+661 HLEP
-667 SVRRSAAL
+667 SVRRAVGM
-675 PDIIDPVTGIKLSPA
+675 PDIVDPATGVKLSPA
-690 DKLSVTNVAVQL
+690 DKLSVANVAVQL
-702 ENLRSFACV
+702 SNLRSFACV
-711 RKAEEAGRL
+711 RKAEAEGRL
-720 ELVGLYFDI
+720 ELIGLWFDI

-749 ELATTARPPA
+749 ELATASRHSA
-759 DT
+759 S

>member
-1 MSTQIDTLC
+1 MPTMST
-10 FDVLLLSAPNA
+10 S
-21 GGPVPSI
+21 
-28 SHNHSPPLSEPASS
+28 HSPPASRTTS
-42 WRSIVRHDVPASLVV
+42 LRSILHHDLPASLVV

-77 AGLVAAVVGGIVA
+77 AGLVAAVVGGVVA

-114 ATQFGWAATAG
+114 VGQFGWAATAG
-125 ITCAAGLLQILL
+125 ITCAAGVVQILL

-181 LIANVARL
+181 LIANVAEL
-189 PEQLV
+189 PGQLV
-194 AHHPGSVLVG
+194 AHHPHSVLVG
-204 ILTVAIL
+204 VLTVAIL
-211 LIWPKIPKA
+211 LVWPRLPKVNV
-220 SMVPA
+220 VPA
-225 PLVAVVAVTAV
+225 PLVAVVAVTAL
-236 AATFMVD
+236 AALWMPD
-243 VTRVNLPDQPLKEL
+243 VTRVNLPDQPLQEL
-257 IPPTLPGGGPI
+257 ILPAIPDGTPGQII
-268 AIATAILT
+268 AAVLT

-290 AVDKLHRGKR
+290 AVDKLHNGKR

-315 ISGALGGMP
+315 VSGALGGMP

-336 AAGARTRASAILH
+336 AAGAKTRASAIMH
-349 GVWIAVFVLAA
+349 GLWIAAFVLAA
-360 GAMLELIPMAAL
+360 GSMLELIPMAAL

-398 LVYVVTAAGVAV
+398 LVYVVTGAGVAV
-410 LGLAEGVLA
+410 LGLAEGVLI
-419 GLVLALGRVLYR
+419 GLVLAIARVLYR
-431 LARATVT
+431 LSRATVT
-438 TAEEDGVWIV
+438 ATEEDGQWTVQ
-448 RIRGTL
+448 IRGTL
-454 VFLGVASLVR
+454 VFLGVSSLIR
-464 TLRTIPVGA
+464 TLRSIPTGA
-473 SVRVDLQVDH
+473 RVRVDLSVDH

-506 VLNRAAFRAAM
+506 ELNRMAFRAAL
-517 RGDTGRRLIPWQPQ
+517 GSAPKRRLPWQPQ
-531 RQLVA
+531 VIA
-536 EVDQRAAM
+536 EPDQRASM
-544 LDGILEF
+544 LDGIRAF
-551 EASADPIRPMMARLA
+551 EESADHIRPMLAKLA
-566 ADGQKPTQL
+566 AEGQRPTQL

-583 IVPNMITTT
+583 IVPNLITST
-592 GPGDQFCVRNVGN
+592 GPGDQFCVRNIGN
-605 LVPPY
+605 LVPPN
-610 GSNSNSVDAAVEYA
+610 GSDSNSVDAAIEFA
-624 VEVLGIAQI
+624 VEVLGVRSI

-646 ALEASADEGSALRTW
+646 ALQAKTPAGTGLQNWLR
-661 LKHLEL
+661 HLEP
-667 SVRRSAAL
+667 SVRRAVAM
-675 PDIIDPVTGIKLSPA
+675 PDIVDPATGVKLSPA
-690 DKLSVTNVAVQL
+690 DKLSVANVGVQL
-702 ENLRSFACV
+702 SNLRSFACV
-711 RKAEEAGRL
+711 RKAEDEGRL
-720 ELVGLYFDI
+720 ELIGLWFDI
-729 GAAAARLVLEREPYL
+729 GAAAARLVLDREPYL

-749 ELATTARPPA
+749 ELATAGRRTVR
-759 DT
+759 

>member
-1 MSTQIDTLC
+1 MST
-10 FDVLLLSAPNA
+10 S
-21 GGPVPSI
+21 
-28 SHNHSPPLSEPASS
+28 HSPPASS
-42 WRSIVRHDVPASLVV
+42 LRSILHHDLPASLVV

-77 AGLVAAVVGGIVA
+77 AGLVAAVVGGVVA

-114 ATQFGWAATAG
+114 VGQFGWAATAG
-125 ITCAAGLLQILL
+125 ITCAAGVVQILL

-181 LIANVARL
+181 LIANLAAL
-189 PEQLV
+189 PGRLV
-194 AHHPGSVLVG
+194 AHHPHSVLVG
-204 ILTVAIL
+204 VLTVAIL
-211 LIWPKIPKA
+211 LVWPRLSKVNV
-220 SMVPA
+220 VPA
-225 PLVAVVAVTAV
+225 PLVAVVAVTAL
-236 AATFMVD
+236 AAVWMPD
-243 VTRVNLPDQPLKEL
+243 VTRVNLPDQPLQEL
-257 IPPTLPGGGPI
+257 ILP
-268 AIATAILT
+268 AIPDGTPGQIMAAVLT

-290 AVDKLHRGKR
+290 AVDKLHNGKR

-315 ISGALGGMP
+315 VSGALGGMP

-336 AAGARTRASAILH
+336 AAGAKSRASAIMH
-349 GVWIAVFVLAA
+349 GLWIAAFVLAA
-360 GAMLELIPMAAL
+360 GSMLELIPMAAL

-398 LVYVVTAAGVAV
+398 LVYVVTGAGVAV
-410 LGLAEGVLA
+410 LGLAEGVLI
-419 GLVLALGRVLYR
+419 GLVLAIARVLYR
-431 LARATVT
+431 LSRATVT
-438 TAEEDGVWIV
+438 VTEQDDGWWTVQ
-448 RIRGTL
+448 IRGTL
-454 VFLGVASLVR
+454 VFLGVSSLIR
-464 TLRTIPVGA
+464 TLRSIPTGA
-473 SVRVDLQVDH
+473 RVRVDLSVNH

-506 VLNRAAFRAAM
+506 ELNRMAFRAAL
-517 RGDTGRRLIPWQPQ
+517 RSTPTRRLLPWQPQ
-531 RQLVA
+531 VIA
-536 EVDQRAAM
+536 APDQRASM
-544 LDGILEF
+544 LDGIRAF
-551 EASADPIRPMMARLA
+551 EASADDIRPMLARLA
-566 ADGQKPTQL
+566 ADGQRPTQL

-583 IVPNMITTT
+583 IVPNLITST
-592 GPGDQFCVRNVGN
+592 GPGDQFCVRNIGN
-605 LVPPY
+605 LVPPN
-610 GSNSNSVDAAVEYA
+610 GSDSNSVDAAIEFA
-624 VEVLGIAQI
+624 VEVLGVKSI

-646 ALEASADEGSALRTW
+646 ALGAKAPAGTGLQNWLR
-661 LKHLEL
+661 HLEP
-667 SVRRSAAL
+667 SVRRAVAI
-675 PDIIDPVTGIKLSPA
+675 PDIVDPATGVKLSPA
-690 DKLSVTNVAVQL
+690 DKLSVANVGVQL
-702 ENLRSFACV
+702 SNLRSFACV
-711 RKAEEAGRL
+711 RKAEAEGRL
-720 ELVGLYFDI
+720 ELIGLWFDI
-729 GAAAARLVLEREPYL
+729 GAAAARLVLDREPYL

-749 ELATTARPPA
+749 ELATAGRRTVR
-759 DT
+759 

>member
-1 MSTQIDTLC
+1 MPTMT
-10 FDVLLLSAPNA
+10 
-21 GGPVPSI
+21 PSQ
-28 SHNHSPPLSEPASS
+28 SQSPSHSPPSSEHASL
-42 WRSIVRHDVPASLVV
+42 RVLLRHDLPASLVV
-57 FLIAIP
+57 FLIAVP

-114 ATQFGWAATAG
+114 VSQYGWAATAA
-125 ITCAAGLLQILL
+125 ITCAAGFLQILL
-137 GVTRI
+137 GITRI

-169 LHVVLG
+169 LQVVLG
-175 GQAQSS
+175 GRAQSS
-181 LIANVARL
+181 LLANLVGL
-189 PEQLV
+189 PEQLL
-194 AHHPGSVLVG
+194 AHHAGSVLVG
-204 ILTVAIL
+204 VLTVIIL
-211 LIWPKIPKA
+211 LVWPRLPKA
-220 SMVPA
+220 NIIPA
-225 PLVAVVAVTAV
+225 PLVAVVAVTAL
-236 AATFMVD
+236 AALFMVD
-243 VTRVNLPDQPLKEL
+243 VTRVD
-257 IPPTLPGGGPI
+257 LPGAPLQELVLPVMPRGG
-268 AIATAILT
+268 ALEIATAVLT

-349 GVWIAVFVLAA
+349 GVWIALFVLAA

-419 GLVLALGRVLYR
+419 GLALALGRVLYR

-438 TAEEDGVWIV
+438 ATEQGGIWTV

-464 TLRTIPVGA
+464 TLRAIPSGTV
-473 SVRVDLQVDH
+473 VRLDLRVDH

-506 VLNRAAFRAAM
+506 ELNRAAFRAAL
-517 RGDTGRRLIPWQPQ
+517 RDDSARARWLHPWQLD
-531 RQLVA
+531 QLVP
-536 EVDQRAAM
+536 EPDQRVSM
-544 LDGILEF
+544 LDGIREF
-551 EASADPIRPMMARLA
+551 EASAELIRPMMAKLA
-566 ADGQKPTQL
+566 AEGQRPTQL

-583 IVPNMITTT
+583 IMPNLITAS

-610 GSNSNSVDAAVEYA
+610 GSNSNSVAATVEYA
-624 VEVLGIAQI
+624 VEVLGVASI

-638 SHCGAAAA
+638 SHCGAANA
-646 ALEASADEGSALRTW
+646 ALDNAPSEGSALQSW
-661 LKHLEL
+661 LRHLEP
-667 SVRRSAAL
+667 SVRRSLAL
-675 PDIIDPVTGIKLSPA
+675 PDIVDPVTGAKLSTA

-702 ENLRSFACV
+702 ENLRGFACV
-711 RKAEEAGRL
+711 RKAEEEGRL
-720 ELVGLYFDI
+720 ELVGLWFDI

-749 ELATTARPPA
+749 ELATAGTAA
-759 DT
+759 DR